1 MSGITAYSCC
11 CETGVTYYAEKCEA
25 YTDDY
30 CCDLVCCSGPER
42 IEFCE
47 SYLTFIGIPLPLD
60 PTKCYFVAY
69 LNCVYEVKGTLE
81 FPCPPGSGLFPL
93 NVGTLLEI
101 RDKGEG
107 PCCVPKEQEQV
118 PPGGIAD
125 LEVEGNPVIT
135 EPTNPCEDV
144 IAECYLFCDQFGT
157 NAAGCDGPAVTSTL
171 TACYIKWGLDWNG
184 GLDDRDCVCCD
195 RDFPLETYAPVT
207 KAANQRVGICIP
219 DMSQVVQTLIPGT
232 QSGVYFQSQVVFG
245 ECPDCPAALGYCC
258 IEGDIC
264 ELDPTLCDNYEN
276 PLLSYDLFTYYSLVT
291 GGVSGCVD
299 DVRDAL
305 VIRFP
310 FCMAQ
315 AASLDPFSS
324 DPVEQEAVRQF
335 YLALVNVTNWND
347 PIPCTV
353 NTGWGVLPATCV
365 DVCDYRAIVF
375 SGNPGHVA
383 QRIND
388 RLAPFITAQGQGFG
402 AECFWFANRQ
412 SCNDCGGGPNQRP
425 PFSAGDR
432 LEVDRAV
439 IDVASQQVFVWLVGR
454 SVRYRACV
462 CQDFT
467 PRQVIKNVVNV
478 AISAECLSPAEYS
491 CNARYSM
498 LPVSQEGTVGLYC
511 RGDGLPEEE
520 YPECEEIPWSPE
532 AVWPLEDIEVFDPIS
547 GTWVVLVYGYE
558 SICNLCSPSTNCR
571 VYPLKFPTFSCEE
584 CNSIPPNECPEL
596 CQEVYY
602 DPKTFCETSA
612 TPIQLL

>member
-1 MSGITAYSCC
+1 MSAITAYSCC
-11 CETGVTYYAEKCEA
+11 CETGVTYYADFCEA
-25 YTDDY
+25 YTADY
-30 CCDLVCCSGPER
+30 CCDLVCCNGPER

-47 SYLTFIGIPLPLD
+47 GYLEFLGITLPLD

-69 LNCVYEVKGTLE
+69 LNCVYEIKGTLA
-81 FPCPPGSGLFPL
+81 FPCPPGSGLYPL

-101 RDKGEG
+101 RDKGEV
-107 PCCVPKEQEQV
+107 PCCIPKEQEQD
-118 PPGGIAD
+118 PPGGIED
-125 LEVEGNPVIT
+125 IVVE
-135 EPTNPCEDV
+135 EPPPIEIPPNICEDV
-144 IAECYLFCDQFGT
+144 IAECYQFCDQFGT
-157 NAAGCDGPAVTSTL
+157 NRAGCDGPTVTSTL
-171 TACYIKWGLDWNG
+171 TACYIKWGLQFVPG
-184 GLDDRDCVCCD
+184 VTGRDCVCCD
-195 RDFPLETYAPVT
+195 RDFPLQTYAPVT

-219 DMSQVVQTLIPGT
+219 DMSQVQQTLIPGVQT
-232 QSGVYFQSQVVFG
+232 GVYFQSEVVMA
-245 ECPDCPAALGYCC
+245 ECPDCPAVLGYCC
-258 IEGDIC
+258 LPGDIC
-264 ELDPTLCDNYEN
+264 EDDPFICDNYEN

-315 AASLDPFSS
+315 NDGLDPFSS
-324 DPVEQEAVRQF
+324 DPLEQEAVRQF

-353 NTGWGVLPATCV
+353 NTTWGVLPATCV

-375 SGNPGHVA
+375 SGNPGNVA
-383 QRIND
+383 QRINN
-388 RLAPFITAQGQGFG
+388 RLGPFITATGQGFG
-402 AECFWFANRQ
+402 AECFWFGTRQ

-520 YPECEEIPWSPE
+520 YPECEEIPWSPG
-532 AVWPLEDIEVFDPIS
+532 AVWPYEDIEVFDPIS
-547 GTWVVLVYGYE
+547 GTWIVLVYGYQ
-558 SICNLCSPSTNCR
+558 SICSLCFPSTNCR
-571 VYPLKFPTFSCEE
+571 VYPLKFPVLTCEDCSGPVE
-584 CNSIPPNECPEL
+584 ACPEL
-596 CQEVYY
+596 CVEAYY
-602 DPKTFCETSA
+602 DPKTFCETGA